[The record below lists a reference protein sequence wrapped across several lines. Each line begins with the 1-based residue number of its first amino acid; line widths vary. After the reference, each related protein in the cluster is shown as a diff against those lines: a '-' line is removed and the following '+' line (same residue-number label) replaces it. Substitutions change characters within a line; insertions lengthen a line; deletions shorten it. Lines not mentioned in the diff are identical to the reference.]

1 MKIIEIPKT
10 SELLAIST
18 DGSMTNLPIDYNLT
32 SIEGNNNKNIPNGN
46 IITRPTVEETET
58 NSLKEESLNEED
70 AEMDQLA
77 LLVERKLFKRQ
88 KSSLDTMNSIDRD
101 IASNKDLKHIF
112 MNEFLASDKISV
124 NGVTYQ
130 KANSIQKPPRQS
142 NVDLT
147 DFVQMKPLIAKNHSE
162 PPSLPTTPPP
172 GGEANKFKFIH

>member
-1 MKIIEIPKT
+1 
-10 SELLAIST
+10 
-18 DGSMTNLPIDYNLT
+18 MTNLPIDYKLT
-32 SIEGNNNKNIPNGN
+32 SIEGSNNKNIPNGN
-46 IITRPTVEETET
+46 IITRSIDEETETET
-58 NSLKEESLNEED
+58 NSLNEEILNEED
-70 AEMDQLA
+70 VENDKLA

-130 KANSIQKPPRQS
+130 KSNSIPKPPRQS

-147 DFVQMKPLIAKNHSE
+147 DFVEMKPFITKNHSE
-162 PPSLPTTPPP
+162 PPSLPSTPSP
-172 GGEANKFKFIH
+172 GESKKFNFIH